1 MRNLP
6 KKYRDIYEDFYIN
19 YSQANTFFRK
29 LLLFVEKWYHLKAS
43 NTKTFANSILEVG
56 AGNLNHVKF
65 EKDYK
70 FYDVVEPKD
79 YLINASDPTIRKK
92 IRNIYKDI
100 EEIPE
105 NRVYDKIIS
114 IAVLEHIENL
124 DSVLEK
130 ISEKLNENGKFVV
143 EIPAEGEFLW
153 WLGWRLTTG
162 LGFWLKY
169 RLDYGIIMRF
179 EHVNKA
185 HEIIFYLKKYFKVI
199 HIESFPF
206 NIKNWRLYIHIVLS
220 KKSNINRL
228 V

>member
-1 MRNLP
+1 M
-6 KKYRDIYEDFYIN
+6 
-19 YSQANTFFRK
+19 
-29 LLLFVEKWYHLKAS
+29 
-43 NTKTFANSILEVG
+43 EVG

-65 EKDYK
+65 EKDYE
-70 FYDVVEPKD
+70 FYDVIEPKD
-79 YLINASDPTIRKK
+79 YLIEASDPAIRKK
-92 IRNIYKDI
+92 IRNIYKNI

-124 DSVLEK
+124 DSILEK
-130 ISEKLNENGKFVV
+130 ISEKLDENGKFIV

-185 HEIIFYLKKYFKVI
+185 EEIIFYLKKYFKVI
-199 HIESFPF
+199 NIESFPL
-206 NIKNWRLYIHIVLS
+206 NIKNWRLYIHIVLGKNYS
-220 KKSNINRL
+220 INNII
-228 V
+228 